1 SYAIMLSKQ
10 DPEFNKLIDQSMTR
24 LIVDGEVPKLYKK
37 WFQQPIPP
45 NGVNLEVPMSYLL
58 RDSFNTP
65 TDSAGN

>member
-1 SYAIMLSKQ
+1 MLSKQ
-10 DPEFNKLIDQSMTR
+10 DVEFKKLIDQSMTR
-24 LIVDGEVPKLYKK
+24 LIVDGDVPKLYKK

-45 NGVNLEVPMSYLL
+45 NGANLEVPMSYLL

>member
-1 SYAIMLSKQ
+1 M
-10 DPEFNKLIDQSMTR
+10 
-24 LIVDGEVPKLYKK
+24 K

-45 NGVNLEVPMSYLL
+45 NGANLEVPMSYLL